1 MCEENSGDEAS
12 ATGPLRARS
21 PPGTNGGCR
30 HRGLPRAAHVALVPT
45 RNDIAVTDGRTPNY
59 NTEHTLW
66 GKAYHDRCPLHLAS
80 YSDVNAGG
88 N

>member
-12 ATGPLRARS
+12 ATGPLRAQS

-45 RNDIAVTDGRTPNY
+45 RNDIAVTDVRTPNY
-59 NTEHTLW
+59 NTEHTLGERRITTGVPYTW
-66 GKAYHDRCPLHLAS
+66 PATPT
-80 YSDVNAGG
+80 
-88 N
+88 